1 VLSELAEIG
10 LKRKPGGIG
19 IERLR
24 DPPAEWSQQFEA
36 LGINPE

>member
-1 VLSELAEIG
+1 VVSELAESG
-10 LKRKPGGIG
+10 LKRKPCGIG

-24 DPPAEWSQQFEA
+24 DPPAEGSRQFEA